1 MLDDDILQEAKD
13 RLCDR
18 YTAAELVELLD
29 LSTETFLD
37 SFWDLLLQSC
47 PEVLEE
53 VGLVI
58 SEEEDDS

>member
-18 YTAAELVELLD
+18 YTAAELAELLD
-29 LSTETFLD
+29 LSAETFLD
-37 SFWDLLLQSC
+37 SFWDLLLQSY

-53 VGLVI
+53 VGLVV
-58 SEEEDDS
+58 SEEEDD

>member
-53 VGLVI
+53 VGLVV
-58 SEEEDDS
+58 SEEEDD